1 MKKWLVLVCVALFSG
16 LVFSLWGADKEE
28 LGGGYFYLP
37 SDEAVDMG
45 YPGGPVVYKSAQKH
59 LFSHL
64 RLDGDLRGVN
74 ANGRFI
80 LAVRHPPAAPAAGNA
95 VPSKQPVLQY
105 FVLVKASDA
114 VYGPYNREEYAQQ
127 RTRLGVPPDLQLA
140 AE

>member
-1 MKKWLVLVCVALFSG
+1 MKKWLVLVCVALLSG
-16 LVFSLWGADKEE
+16 VLFFLWVADKQE
-28 LGGGYFYLP
+28 LGGRYFYLP

-59 LFSHL
+59 LFSHI
-64 RLDGDLRGVN
+64 RIDGDLRGVN

-80 LAVRHPPAAPAAGNA
+80 LAVRQPPAASAAGNA
-95 VPSKQPVLQY
+95 VPSKQPGLQY
-105 FVLVKASDA
+105 FVLIKASDA

-127 RTRLGVPPDLQLA
+127 RTLLGVPQDLQVA